1 MTDRPQSEPPPAV
14 DRYTELG
21 QQVREAIVG
30 REDMQ
35 FYQRLADWID
45 SSVARADARA
55 DAIWGH
61 VQGLRALADEQE
73 ARIRAL
79 MDEARFVDGRLRQA
93 ISEIRALRRAQEI
106 AGAAERPLDGSRFE
120 SLLRQLSE
128 ALPKLVGCTAVEV
141 SLQSAADEDL
151 IRVAEHVLGA
161 RLSVLGPRYRAPNDA
176 WIHVD
181 FTPFRT
187 RAGLLENAAARLASG
202 GLLLIATYA
211 PAEGFASHPHLR
223 RLPNIPLA
231 QGGEGA
237 DLEAVVWERA

>member
-1 MTDRPQSEPPPAV
+1 MTDRPKPEPPPAV

-21 QQVREAIVG
+21 QQVRESIVG

-55 DAIWGH
+55 DAIWAHIHGP
-61 VQGLRALADEQE
+61 GAPT
-73 ARIRAL
+73 
-79 MDEARFVDGRLRQA
+79 DEARFLDGRLRQA
-93 ISEIRALRRAQEI
+93 ISEIRALKRAQEI

-120 SLLRQLSE
+120 SLLRKLSE
-128 ALPKLVGCTAVEV
+128 ALPRLDGCTAVEV

-161 RLSVLGPRYRAPNDA
+161 RLSVLGPQYRAPNDA

-187 RAGLLENAAARLASG
+187 RAGLLENAAARLAPG

-211 PAEGFASHPHLR
+211 PAEGFASHPQLR

-231 QGGEGA
+231 QSLGGA
-237 DLEAVVWERA
+237 DLEAAVWERA